1 MLKDYITYNEKSYQI
16 STVKLHRYGIVET
29 MVFPVEDGI
38 VSGKEVY
45 CLRTTKPG
53 EAVHKHM
60 DIYAHPEKYLS
71 EEAINAYF
79 KSKEDDL
86 I

>member
-1 MLKDYITYNEKSYQI
+1 MFKDYINYNNKLYQV
-16 STVKLHRYGIVET
+16 STVTLPQYGMET
-29 MVFPVEDGI
+29 MIFPVKGGI

-45 CLRTTKPG
+45 CFRTTKPG